1 MRVIPILGLVFFL
14 KSLYIDCSYR
24 ALLIIANGLLCHGL
38 KPKISNNETYPK
50 EIQYLRTY
58 DTICNILMILYT
70 TYICPI
76 TIVYATIGTMSF
88 LTELYLEKTNRASE
102 KTRDI
107 IHVIGVHIPLSIGL
121 ARSLI

>member
-1 MRVIPILGLVFFL
+1 MRLIPILGLVFFL
-14 KSLYIDCSYR
+14 KYLYINCSYR

-38 KPKISNNETYPK
+38 KPKISNNESYSK

-70 TYICPI
+70 IYICPI
-76 TIVYATIGTMSF
+76 TIVYASIGTITF
-88 LTELYLEKTNRASE
+88 LVEIYLEKTNGASE

-107 IHVIGVHIPLSIGL
+107 IHVIGVHIPLSNGL
-121 ARSLI
+121 ARSFI